1 MSEETAAGQLVING
15 TVNRKVY
22 YSLKPYIMAPM
33 FKIGQ
38 LILTAGYDLWLVYQ
52 AFAGQNWANLIIAAL
67 FTAAMILFYRRNQN
81 MLVRKAISSQ
91 PEIRDGDGLL
101 ITLSFGRQQ
110 IRMENHALK
119 RERNLPYK
127 DFVSMVETDAVIAL
141 FVRGGNY
148 LMIPKDMMDDAKHEK
163 VMAIIHE
170 KCPNLR
176 KRI

>member
-1 MSEETAAGQLVING
+1 MSEASAAGQLVING

-22 YSLKPYIMAPM
+22 YSLKRYIMDPK
-33 FKIGQ
+33 FKIG
-38 LILTAGYDLWLVYQ
+38 LLVLTVGYDLWLIYQ
-52 AFAGQNWANLIIAAL
+52 AVAEQNWANFIIMAV
-67 FTAAMILFYRRNQN
+67 FTAAMILFYRRNQTV
-81 MLVRKAISSQ
+81 LVQKAINSQ

-110 IRMENHALK
+110 VRMENHALK

-127 DFVSMVETDAVIAL
+127 DFVSIAETDAVIAL
-141 FVRGGNY
+141 FVRNGNY
-148 LMIPKDMMDDAKHEK
+148 LMIPKDMMDDDKHEQ